1 MESGPSE
8 PGGAPVA
15 MTGWVTLGNGE
26 QRELA
31 GLGSRLGAR
40 ILDAILAAVGMGIL
54 FLIGLGGLVLSAL
67 SGDEA
72 AVILAFIAVVFGLA
86 LLFLLVTLLYEV
98 TMIALSGQ
106 TVGKMLTGVR
116 VLRADDGGIPG
127 WGKSIGRWL
136 VLTLPSQ
143 VPAIGWIIT
152 LLVYLSPTWD
162 DRRQGWHDKA
172 VATVVVKA

>member
-1 MESGPSE
+1 MESGNTGPTGI
-8 PGGAPVA
+8 PTA
-15 MTGWVTLGNGE
+15 MTGWVVLGTGE

-31 GLGSRLGAR
+31 GLGARLGAR
-40 ILDAILAAVGMGIL
+40 ILDVILVGAGMGIL
-54 FLIGLGGLVLSAL
+54 FAIGLGRLVLSAL
-67 SGDEA
+67 SGDGV
-72 AVILAFIAVVFGLA
+72 AVLAFIALVFGFT
-86 LLFLLVTLLYEV
+86 LLFLLVTLLYET
-98 TMIALSGQ
+98 TMIAAWGQ

-116 VLRADDGGIPG
+116 VIRAADGGLPG

-143 VPAIGWIIT
+143 IPAIGWIVT

-172 VATVVVKA
+172 VATVVVRA

>member
-1 MESGPSE
+1 MESDHTGPT
-8 PGGAPVA
+8 GAPTA
-15 MTGWVTLGNGE
+15 MTGRVVLGTGE

-31 GLGSRLGAR
+31 SLGGRLGAR
-40 ILDAILAAVGMGIL
+40 ILDVILIGVGMGVL
-54 FLIGLGGLVLSAL
+54 FAIGLGGLVLAAL
-67 SGDEA
+67 SGEDAA
-72 AVILAFIAVVFGLA
+72 AVLAFVALVFGLA

-98 TMIALSGQ
+98 TMIAVRGQ
-106 TVGKMLTGVR
+106 TVGKMITGVR
-116 VLRADDGGIPG
+116 VVRADDGGLPG

-143 VPAIGWIIT
+143 IPAIGWIVT

-172 VATVVVKA
+172 VATVVVRA